1 MHSSGYTVLYDE
13 DIMLSDFLKASKD
26 YLKWKDEDFL
36 LARRQSK
43 ARLVKRDSALKEAKK
58 ESLPKVEERKKEPE
72 KNYAEE
78 PKGQEKGIFS

>member
-43 ARLVKRDSALKEAKK
+43 DRLVKKDNALKEIKK
-58 ESLPKVEERKKEPE
+58 ESLPKVEESKKEPE
-72 KNYAEE
+72 KINAEK
-78 PKGQEKGIFS
+78 PKGKGKGIIN